1 MGHIYEAEKINDRI
15 AEINVE
21 SGAKDSSPSYKET
34 LCHPRYMYATL
45 CGCLLS
51 VLQ

>member
-1 MGHIYEAEKINDRI
+1 MGRIYESDKVHERI
-15 AEINVE
+15 ADIAVE
-21 SGAKDSSPSYKET
+21 SGKSSSPSYKET